1 MATNADGDDAD
12 DDDDEADEADAKG
25 ECEKLS
31 IAMMRL

>member
-1 MATNADGDDAD
+1 MATNADGDDDGD
-12 DDDDEADEADAKG
+12 DDDDEADAKG